1 MRSRLFVFV
10 TINLFAFTL
19 WFAIP
24 SSASEIEMAQEVPDN
39 PVAMSDES
47 VAGGLKIYIRF
58 CRACHGTGGVGDG
71 PGAPPDVMPPSLV
84 DTECY
89 EGCLD
94 GEVFNVIRN
103 GVPPDYYMEPWEGR
117 ITDEDIWNIVNYLNS
132 LKE

>member
-19 WFAIP
+19 WFASP

-47 VAGGLKIYIRF
+47 VAGGLKIYVRF

-71 PGAPPDVMPPSLV
+71 PGAPPDVMPPNLV
-84 DTECY
+84 DTECH

-94 GEVFNVIRN
+94 GEVFNAIRN
-103 GVPPDYYMEPWEGR
+103 GVPPDYYMQP
-117 ITDEDIWNIVNYLNS
+117 
-132 LKE
+132 

>member
-1 MRSRLFVFV
+1 MRSHFSPFLV
-10 TINLFAFTL
+10 TNVLLVIL
-19 WFAIP
+19 WFPTSTSANAIETVQ
-24 SSASEIEMAQEVPDN
+24 EIPEN

-47 VAGGLKIYIRF
+47 VAGG
-58 CRACHGTGGVGDG
+58 VGDG
-71 PGAPPDVMPPSLV
+71 PGARPDVPPPNLV
-84 DTECY
+84 DAECY

-94 GEVFNVIRN
+94 GEVFNAIRN